1 MRTMAYV
8 LFLLG
13 IAASNPHELLCGVLE
28 SFQVLLALLA

>member
-13 IAASNPHELLCGVLE
+13 IAASNPHELLCSALE